1 MTPMKSAFKGDVRT
15 LIARGTDGY
24 FGVLANHAPMLAA
37 LDFGPLHVRTAEG
50 ADKWF
55 AVSNGFFEVRGN
67 KAALLVE
74 TCEAKEDIDV
84 ERARKAKERA
94 EERLRKRE
102 SIDIKRAEAAL
113 LRAITRLSI
122 ASR

>member
-37 LDFGPLHVRTAEG
+37 LDFGPLHLRAADG
-50 ADKWF
+50 SDKWF
-55 AVSNGFFEVRGN
+55 AVSSGFFEVRGN

-74 TCEAKEDIDV
+74 TCESKEEIDV

-94 EERLRKRE
+94 EERLKNRDN
-102 SIDIKRAEAAL
+102 IDIRRAEAAL
-113 LRAITRLSI
+113 LRALIRLSI